1 METNSKRLTLEEMY
15 DIFMQDKYKDFRE
28 HYGLDVKPNSTYGR
42 QVPTLHVWGHRQLPL
57 IYRHIVAEQ
66 LLREDYQNVHWESY
80 GVTENN
86 VLLELVQLWL
96 NPLTWADP
104 LELENYVVDGRVAYE
119 VFDENRRYE
128 QVDETWQY
136 IETRRILAFA
146 DNPPVF
152 KGDVAGNGM
161 VKGMHF
167 WTQLTF
173 DHSAPLIKIMGGDR
187 LDYEEMRSTIKP
199 YAAAALRSRLGFIA
213 KERGGARAAEL
224 LRMLQSEWSQIKLWK
239 TEFSGMTENEI
250 NEFES
255 ILMHGYD
262 ELLTEW
268 ESGVSDEFSTEKPN
282 SPLFAVS
289 DKMTYEMCEKEL
301 IRIINGAKNKAVACK
316 EILRSAAVGY
326 FLLSD
331 KTDQE
336 KADLINPW
344 ISKTNK
350 DYVFTRDDFRKARG

>member
-1 METNSKRLTLEEMY
+1 MEDNQRLTLDEMY
-15 DIFMQDKYKDFRE
+15 DIFMRDEYKDFRE
-28 HYGLDVKPNSTYGR
+28 YYGLDVKPHPTYGR

-57 IYRHIVAEQ
+57 IYRHIVVEQ
-66 LLREDYQNVHWESY
+66 LLREDYRNVCWESY
-80 GVTENN
+80 GATENI
-86 VLLELVQLWL
+86 VLLELIQLWL
-96 NPLTWADP
+96 NPLTWFDP
-104 LELENYVVDGRVAYE
+104 LELENCVVAGRVAHE

-136 IETRRILAFA
+136 IERRRILAIA
-146 DNPPVF
+146 DNVPVF
-152 KGDVAGNGM
+152 TGEVAGNGM

-167 WTQLTF
+167 WTRLTF
-173 DHSAPLIKIMGGDR
+173 DHSAPLFKIMEGER
-187 LDYEEMRSTIKP
+187 LDYEEMRNTIKP
-199 YAAAALRSRLGFIA
+199 YDAAALRSRLGYIA
-213 KERGGARAAEL
+213 QERGGARAAEL
-224 LRMLQSEWSQIKLWK
+224 LRMLQGEWAQIKLWK
-239 TEFSGMTENEI
+239 TEFGRMTENEI
-250 NEFES
+250 NEFET

-262 ELLTEW
+262 ELLAEW
-268 ESGVSDEFSTEKPN
+268 ERDKSDEVPTEEPN

-301 IRIINGAKNKAVACK
+301 IRIINGSKNKAVACK

-344 ISKTNK
+344 IPKTNK
-350 DYVFTRDDFRKARG
+350 EYVFTRDDFRKARG